1 MEKTKLIATICGND
15 NEQRQIDEFI
25 KNGIDVIRIN
35 MSYSTHEECKRLM
48 NLIDET
54 NKKYDAHVA
63 VMLDLEGPC
72 IRTGDFIDGKAIL
85 NTGDKIRIYMNKI
98 KGNMTGFSVNYPELI
113 DDLKYKTK
121 IKLSKGNVEL
131 EVLEKGLDY
140 ALCEVIKGGI
150 VTNYSKMYLPE
161 IKINKK
167 FLSNKDYQD
176 ILFAHE
182 NNIDYI
188 TASAISSSEDVLE
201 INDLL
206 IELKNEHIALIAK
219 IENKR
224 AYDDLENIVKVADG
238 IILDR
243 GDIGIELP
251 IEMIPSVQKKVINK
265 CYKEGKL
272 VIITAEFN
280 SFLTKKV
287 VPNRSEV
294 SDLATLVSEAVD
306 AIMLTSETS
315 IGSHPIET
323 VKTVKKIVEASE
335 DSIDY
340 SYFFRR
346 SLNDETKGITATISS
361 SVVLGANELNAKA
374 IIVAT
379 SQGKTAR
386 IISKLKPPC
395 PIIAAAETED
405 AVKSM
410 QLYFGVLPIIAKGN
424 AIEQITENA
433 IKQIIE
439 PLSLKPGDKLIVTG
453 GYPFRTIKY
462 TNFMEIIEI

>member
-15 NEQRQIDEFI
+15 NEQRQIEEFI
-25 KNGIDVIRIN
+25 KQGIDVIRIN
-35 MSYSTHEECKRLM
+35 MSYTTIEECKRLM
-48 NLIDET
+48 KLIDDT
-54 NKKYDAHVA
+54 NKRYDTHVA
-63 VMLDLEGPC
+63 VMMDLEGPC
-72 IRTGDFIDGKAIL
+72 IRTGEFIDGKATL

-98 KGNMTGFSVNYPELI
+98 KGNMTGFSVNYKDLI
-113 DDLKYKTK
+113 DDLKYKTR

-140 ALCEVIKGGI
+140 AVCEVLKGGV
-150 VTNYSKMYLPE
+150 VTNNSKMYLPG

-176 ILFAHE
+176 IMFAHE
-182 NNIDYI
+182 NNVDFIV
-188 TASAISSSEDVLE
+188 ASAISSSEDVLE

-206 IELKNEHIALIAK
+206 IELKNEHMALLAK

-224 AYDDLENIVKVADG
+224 AYEDLENIVGVADG

-251 IEMIPSVQKKVINK
+251 IEMIPSVQKKIINK
-265 CYKEGKL
+265 CYQNGKL
-272 VIITAEFN
+272 SIITAEFN

-306 AIMLTSETS
+306 GIMLTSETS
-315 IGSHPIET
+315 VGSHPIET
-323 VKTVKKIVEASE
+323 VRTVKRIVEASE

-346 SLNDETKGITATISS
+346 SLNNETKGVTSTVCS
-361 SVVLGANELNAKA
+361 SVVLGANELECKA

-379 SQGKTAR
+379 NQGKTAK
-386 IISKLKPPC
+386 IISRLKPPC
-395 PIIAAAETED
+395 PIIAAAETEEI
-405 AVKSM
+405 VKSM
-410 QLYFGVLPIIAKGN
+410 QLNFGVLPIIAKGSN
-424 AIEQITENA
+424 LEEITENA
-433 IKQIIE
+433 KSKIIDLLDLKQ
-439 PLSLKPGDKLIVTG
+439 GDKIIVTG
-453 GYPFRTIKY
+453 GFPFREVKY
-462 TNFMEIIEI
+462 TNFMEIIEV

>member
-15 NEQRQIDEFI
+15 NEQRQIEEFI
-25 KNGIDVIRIN
+25 KQGIDVIRIN
-35 MSYSTHEECKRLM
+35 MSYTTIEECKRLM
-48 NLIDET
+48 KLIDDT
-54 NKKYDAHVA
+54 NKRYDTHVA
-63 VMLDLEGPC
+63 IMMDLEGPC
-72 IRTGDFIDGKAIL
+72 IRTGEFIDGKATL

-98 KGNMTGFSVNYPELI
+98 KGNMTGFSVNYKDLI
-113 DDLKYKTK
+113 DDLKYKTR

-140 ALCEVIKGGI
+140 AVCEVLKGGV
-150 VTNYSKMYLPE
+150 VTNNSKMYIPE

-176 ILFAHE
+176 IIFAHE
-182 NNIDYI
+182 NNVDFIV
-188 TASAISSSEDVLE
+188 ASAISSSEDVLE

-206 IELKNEHIALIAK
+206 IELKNEHMALLAK

-224 AYDDLENIVKVADG
+224 AYEDLENIVGVADG

-251 IEMIPSVQKKVINK
+251 IEMIPSVQKKIINK
-265 CYKEGKL
+265 CYQNGKL
-272 VIITAEFN
+272 SIITAEFN

-306 AIMLTSETS
+306 GIMLTSETS
-315 IGSHPIET
+315 VGSHPIET
-323 VKTVKKIVEASE
+323 VRTVKRIVEASE

-346 SLNDETKGITATISS
+346 SLNNETKGVTSTVCS
-361 SVVLGANELNAKA
+361 SVVLGANELECKA

-379 SQGKTAR
+379 NQGKTAK
-386 IISKLKPPC
+386 IISRLKPPC
-395 PIIAAAETED
+395 PIIAAAETEEI
-405 AVKSM
+405 VKSM
-410 QLYFGVLPIIAKGN
+410 QLNFGVLPIIAKGSN
-424 AIEQITENA
+424 LEEITENA
-433 IKQIIE
+433 KSKIIDLLDLKQ
-439 PLSLKPGDKLIVTG
+439 GDKIIVTG
-453 GYPFRTIKY
+453 GFPFREVKY
-462 TNFMEIIEI
+462 TNFMEIIEV

>member
-1 MEKTKLIATICGND
+1 MEKTKLIATICEND
-15 NEQRQIDEFI
+15 NEQRQIEEFI
-25 KNGIDVIRIN
+25 KQGIDVIRIN
-35 MSYSTHEECKRLM
+35 MSYTTIEECKRLM
-48 NLIDET
+48 KLIDDT
-54 NKKYDAHVA
+54 NKRYDTHVA
-63 VMLDLEGPC
+63 IMMDLEGPC
-72 IRTGDFIDGKAIL
+72 IRTGEFIDGKATL

-98 KGNMTGFSVNYPELI
+98 KGNMTGFSVNYKDLI
-113 DDLKYKTK
+113 DDLKYKTR

-140 ALCEVIKGGI
+140 AVCEVLKGGV
-150 VTNYSKMYLPE
+150 VTNNSKMYIPE

-176 ILFAHE
+176 IIFAHE
-182 NNIDYI
+182 NNVDFIV
-188 TASAISSSEDVLE
+188 ASAISSSEDVLE

-206 IELKNEHIALIAK
+206 IELKNEHMALLAK

-224 AYDDLENIVKVADG
+224 AYEDLENIVGVADG

-251 IEMIPSVQKKVINK
+251 IEMIPSVQKKIINK
-265 CYKEGKL
+265 CYQNGKL
-272 VIITAEFN
+272 SIITAEFN

-306 AIMLTSETS
+306 GIMLTSETS
-315 IGSHPIET
+315 VGSHPIET
-323 VKTVKKIVEASE
+323 VKTVKRIVEASE

-346 SLNDETKGITATISS
+346 SLNNETKGVTSTVCS
-361 SVVLGANELNAKA
+361 SVVLGANELECKA

-379 SQGKTAR
+379 NQGKTAK
-386 IISKLKPPC
+386 IISRLKPPC
-395 PIIAAAETED
+395 PIIAAAETEEI
-405 AVKSM
+405 VKSM
-410 QLYFGVLPIIAKGN
+410 QLNFGVLPIIAKGSN
-424 AIEQITENA
+424 LEEITENA
-433 IKQIIE
+433 KSKIIDLLDLKQ
-439 PLSLKPGDKLIVTG
+439 GDKIIVTG
-453 GYPFRTIKY
+453 GFPFREVKY
-462 TNFMEIIEI
+462 TNFMEIIEV

>member
-15 NEQRQIDEFI
+15 NEQRQIEEFI
-25 KNGIDVIRIN
+25 KQGIDVIRIN
-35 MSYSTHEECKRLM
+35 MSYTTIEECKRLM
-48 NLIDET
+48 KLIDDT
-54 NKKYDAHVA
+54 NKRYDTHVA
-63 VMLDLEGPC
+63 VMMDLEGPC
-72 IRTGDFIDGKAIL
+72 IRTGEFIDGKATL

-98 KGNMTGFSVNYPELI
+98 KGNMTGFSVNYKDLI
-113 DDLKYKTK
+113 DDLKYKTR

-140 ALCEVIKGGI
+140 AVCEVLKGGV
-150 VTNYSKMYLPE
+150 VTNNSKMYLPG

-176 ILFAHE
+176 IMFAHE
-182 NNIDYI
+182 NNVDFIV
-188 TASAISSSEDVLE
+188 ASAISSSEDVLE

-206 IELKNEHIALIAK
+206 IELKNEHMALLAK

-224 AYDDLENIVKVADG
+224 AYEDLENIVGVADG

-265 CYKEGKL
+265 CYQNGKL
-272 VIITAEFN
+272 SIITAEFN

-306 AIMLTSETS
+306 GIMLTSETS
-315 IGSHPIET
+315 VGSHPIET
-323 VKTVKKIVEASE
+323 VRTVKRIVEASE

-346 SLNDETKGITATISS
+346 SLNNETKGVTSTVCS
-361 SVVLGANELNAKA
+361 SVVLGANELECKA

-379 SQGKTAR
+379 NQGKTAK
-386 IISKLKPPC
+386 IISRLKPPC
-395 PIIAAAETED
+395 PIIAAAETEEI
-405 AVKSM
+405 VKSM
-410 QLYFGVLPIIAKGN
+410 QLNFGVLPIIAKGSN
-424 AIEQITENA
+424 LEEITENA
-433 IKQIIE
+433 KSKIIDLLDLKQ
-439 PLSLKPGDKLIVTG
+439 GDKIIVTG
-453 GYPFRTIKY
+453 GFPFREVKY
-462 TNFMEIIEI
+462 TNFMEIIEV